1 MWFLTLSSL
10 LVAALRADAQ
20 VNERNPVEKVTKLL
34 QKLQKEIEAEGT
46 AEALSYD
53 KYACFCKEQADEK
66 QYSIEKFKQKEE
78 LLSARIEDLEAKK
91 TALADEIQGL
101 NGDISDAEAEMETA
115 AELRAST
122 NAEYQEK
129 EAMLSKAISALKRAI
144 EALEASK
151 KEMVNARTDTPV
163 ALIKYKRVI
172 KSSIALAES
181 LHLIEAGES
190 HAILKLLQQPS
201 YSYKSNEVIATLQSL
216 LKTFKQKK
224 VQADQAEMTDR
235 QSHEMTEGAR
245 RNTIKDMEKSVS
257 EKSTL
262 IASMEEDLNAFTT
275 ELQETEKAHEA
286 DQNFLN
292 DLTDKCEEKASTWDQ
307 RSKTRTEELTTI
319 SKCMEMLKNDVAQLY
334 GSSTGL
340 GLVARK
346 SRAASA
352 VKPAV
357 SKGPS
362 PPTPKAGGHWVWVP
376 DTASKSSESAEA
388 VSFLQLRPATEVAR
402 RKVMALLNKKAE
414 SLKSTV
420 LSTLLFKL
428 RDTPSPF
435 AKVKQMVQDLIT
447 RLESEAE
454 AEASQKSWCDEEMK
468 NTLDMRDGAQLKI
481 EELSALKVEKSSL
494 ADSLAEEI
502 LVLSQEI
509 SDLEKAL
516 KEETEIR
523 DKDSAA
529 NSMTMEDAT
538 AGKTAVEQ
546 ALEFLQNFYGS
557 EKFLQETPVEGYEK
571 FVAEGS
577 GADGKTVDDLAP
589 DAGFEGE
596 YGGKSDASKSII
608 GLLEVIVS
616 DFERTLEQTQEDE
629 DKAQSDFEAFKGDT
643 EAAISDKNDL
653 KGTKEADKTD
663 AELAITEAEADLKS
677 EQEVLQ
683 NAMDELEKLK
693 PVCVDSG
700 MSWEERKARREQ
712 EIESLKE
719 ALRILEETDFR

>member
-10 LVAALRADAQ
+10 LVAAHRADAH
-20 VNERNPVEKVTKLL
+20 VNQRNPVEKVTKLL

-53 KYACFCKEQADEK
+53 KYACFCKEQADQK
-66 QYSIEKFKQKEE
+66 QYSIEKFKSKEE
-78 LLSARIEDLEAKK
+78 LLAAKIEDLEAKK
-91 TALADEIQGL
+91 TALADEIQTL
-101 NGDISDAEAEMETA
+101 NEDIGKAQGEMETA
-115 AELRAST
+115 AELRADT
-122 NAEYQEK
+122 NAEYKEK
-129 EAMLSKAISALKRAI
+129 EEMLSKAISALERAI

-163 ALIKYKRVI
+163 ALAKYKRVI
-172 KSSIALAES
+172 KNSMALAES
-181 LHLIEAGES
+181 LHLIEPRES
-190 HAILKLLQQPS
+190 SAILKMLQQPPS
-201 YSYKSNEVIATLQSL
+201 YSYKSNEVIATLQGL
-216 LKTFKQKK
+216 LKTFKTKK

-262 IASMEEDLNAFTT
+262 IASMEEDLNSFNT

-286 DQNFLN
+286 DQSFLN

-319 SKCMEMLKNDVAQLY
+319 SKCIEMLKNDVADLY

-340 GLVARK
+340 GLVAK
-346 SRAASA
+346 RA
-352 VKPAV
+352 PAV
-357 SKGPS
+357 TKSS
-362 PPTPKAGGHWVWVP
+362 PAPAPKAGGHWVWVP
-376 DTASKSSESAEA
+376 DTTSKSSESDKV

-402 RKVMALLNKKAE
+402 RKVMALLNKKADA
-414 SLKSTV
+414 LKSTV

-435 AKVKQMVQDLIT
+435 AKVKQMIEDLIT
-447 RLESEAE
+447 RLESEAD
-454 AEASQKSWCDEEMK
+454 AEASQKSWCDEEMA
-468 NTLDMRDGAQLKI
+468 NTVSMRDEAQNKI
-481 EELSALKVEKSSL
+481 EELNALKMEKSSL
-494 ADSLAEEI
+494 SDSLAEEI
-502 LVLSQEI
+502 SVLSAEI

-516 KEETEIR
+516 AEETEIR
-523 DKDSAA
+523 AKDSAA
-529 NSMTMEDAT
+529 NNMTMEDAG
-538 AGKTAVEQ
+538 AGKIAVEQ
-546 ALEFLQNFYGS
+546 ALEFLENFYGS
-557 EKFLQETPVEGYEK
+557 KSEFLQRETPVEGYEK

-589 DAGFEGE
+589 EAGFEGE
-596 YGGKSDASKSII
+596 YGGKGDAAKSII
-608 GLLEVIVS
+608 GLLQVIVD
-616 DFERTLEQTQEDE
+616 DFSRSLEQTAADE
-629 DKAQSDFEAFKGDT
+629 EAAQADYEQFKSDT
-643 EAAISDKNDL
+643 EAAIADKNDL

-663 AELAITEAEADLKS
+663 AELAITQAEADLKS
-677 EQEVLQ
+677 EKEVLQ
-683 NAMDELEKLK
+683 NALDELEKLK

-712 EIESLKE
+712 EIEALKE

>member
-1 MWFLTLSSL
+1 M
-10 LVAALRADAQ
+10 
-20 VNERNPVEKVTKLL
+20 
-34 QKLQKEIEAEGT
+34 

-66 QYSIEKFKQKEE
+66 QYSIEKFTEKEE

-101 NGDISDAEAEMETA
+101 NSDISDAEGEIETA

-122 NAEYQEK
+122 NEEYSEK
-129 EAMLSKAISALKRAI
+129 EEMLSRAISALERAI

-163 ALIKYKRVI
+163 SLAKYHRVI
-172 KSSIALAES
+172 RNSIALAES
-181 LHLIEAGES
+181 LHLIAAEES
-190 HAILKLLQQPS
+190 SSMLKLIQQPS
-201 YSYKSNEVIATLQSL
+201 YSYKSNEVIATLQGL
-216 LKTFKQKK
+216 LKTFKTKK
-224 VQADQAEMTDR
+224 VQADQAEQADR

-245 RNTIKDMEKSVS
+245 RNTIKKMEKAVS

-262 IASMEEDLNAFTT
+262 IAKMEEDLNTYQTDLQQT
-275 ELQETEKAHEA
+275 EAAHEA

-292 DLTDKCEEKASTWDQ
+292 DLTDKCEEKAAHWDQ
-307 RSKTRTEELTTI
+307 RSTTRTEELTTI
-319 SKCMEMLKNDVAQLY
+319 AKCIEMLKNDVADLY

-340 GLVARK
+340 GLVAK
-346 SRAASA
+346 KKLAAVA
-352 VKPAV
+352 LAAKKPA
-357 SKGPS
+357 S
-362 PPTPKAGGHWVWVP
+362 PAPKEGGHWVWVP
-376 DTASKSSESAEA
+376 ESEKVTFALESAPESEA
-388 VSFLQLRPATEVAR
+388 VSFLQVRAPSTEVAKK
-402 RKVMALLNKKAE
+402 KVMALLNKKADQ
-414 SLKSTV
+414 LKSV
-420 LSTLLFKL
+420 ALSTLLFKL

-454 AEASQKSWCDEEMK
+454 AEASQKAWCDEEMAA
-468 NTLDMRDGAQLKI
+468 TIDMRDTAQVKI
-481 EELSALKVEKSSL
+481 EELGALKMEKSSL

-502 LVLSQEI
+502 AVLAGEI

-516 KEETEIR
+516 AEETEIR
-523 DKDSAA
+523 KKDSEA
-529 NSMTMEDAT
+529 NNITLADAT
-538 AGKTAVEQ
+538 EGKIAVEQ
-546 ALEFLQNFYGS
+546 ALEFLQNFYGGGS
-557 EKFLQETPVEGYEK
+557 AAKLLQATPVEGYENY
-571 FVAEGS
+571 VAEGS

-589 DAGFEGE
+589 DAGFDGE
-596 YGGKSDASKSII
+596 YGGKTEASKSII

-616 DFERTLEQTQEDE
+616 DFEATIDRVEEDE
-629 DKAQSDFEAFKGDT
+629 EQAQADYEEFKHDT
-643 EAAISDKNDL
+643 ETAITDKNDL
-653 KGTKEADKTD
+653 KGTKEGEKTD

-677 EQEVLQ
+677 EKVVLQ
-683 NAMDELEKLK
+683 NALDELEKLK

-719 ALRILEETDFR
+719 ALKILEETDFR